1 MQQTDDDS
9 TASAPGAAVAREM
22 WSLFEPLHGLTY
34 FAPASIAAL
43 KDVGLRGYWMS
54 YFAGRAAPM
63 GAVSAAVVEATFYNF
78 APVLV
83 RRAIPD
89 AWSFASPEAVVA
101 ARTSGVAAALD
112 ALGDAVPADRASEAL
127 ELLAPGLAAL
137 DLDGRPLAAA
147 NAALEPAADPRV
159 ALWQAATTL
168 REHRGD
174 GHVATLLHAG
184 IDGLEAHVLLVGTGR
199 LSRATVQP
207 ARAWTD
213 DEWTAAED
221 RLRARGLV
229 DGDARCTDVGRSL
242 RRRIEADTDRLAA
255 APWAALGPEGTDRLA
270 ALVEPIAVA
279 ISESGVLPASMPNG
293 FTLSR
298 SRPDT
303 TSAT

>member
-1 MQQTDDDS
+1 MQQTDDEL
-9 TASAPGAAVAREM
+9 AAEAPEAAAAREM
-22 WSLFEPLHGLTY
+22 WSLFEPLHVLTY
-34 FAPASIAAL
+34 FAPESVAAL
-43 KDVGLRGYWMS
+43 KEVGLRGYWMS

-63 GAVSAAVVEATFYNF
+63 GAVSAAVVESTFYNF
-78 APVLV
+78 SPVLV

-89 AWSFASPEAVVA
+89 AWTFASPDAVVA
-101 ARTSGVAAALD
+101 ARTRGVAAALD
-112 ALGDAVPADRASEAL
+112 ALGDAVPADRAAEAL
-127 ELLAPGLAAL
+127 ALLRPGLAAL
-137 DLDGRPLAAA
+137 DLDGRALAAA
-147 NAALEPAADPRV
+147 NAALELADDPRV

-184 IDGLEAHVLLVGTGR
+184 IGGLEAHVLLVGTGR

-213 DEWTAAED
+213 DEWAQAEE
-221 RLRARGLV
+221 RLRSRGLL
-229 DGDARCTDVGRSL
+229 DGDARCTGAGRDL

-255 APWAALGPEGTDRLA
+255 APWRALGPETTDRLA

-279 ISESGVLPASMPNG
+279 IADSGVLPASIPSG

-298 SRPDT
+298 SRPGT
-303 TSAT
+303 PSAS